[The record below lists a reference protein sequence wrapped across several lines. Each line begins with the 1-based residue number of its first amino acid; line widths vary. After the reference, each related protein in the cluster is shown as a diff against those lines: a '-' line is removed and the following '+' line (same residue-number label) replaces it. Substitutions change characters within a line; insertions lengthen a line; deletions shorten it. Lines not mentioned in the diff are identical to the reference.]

1 MENNILKL
9 LKKIKDN
16 GIYWLIVLQPILD
29 IIAYFQND
37 QGMSVAGY
45 IRLMITCT
53 LPLYAL
59 VKTKKRKKFLSI
71 MVLIALFSIMHVL
84 NGFRVGYIDL
94 IQDIKYMLLVLHMP
108 CVAISLIFL
117 DIKNIDKQIPRG
129 FLSNFL
135 LITLVVIIS
144 YFTGTGNST
153 YIGYD
158 YGWTGWFLIPNAQSI
173 ILVCLVP
180 FALYVVIQTGKLW
193 KILALNILI
202 ACMLIM
208 NGTRTAYYSLF
219 LISIGYIVYFIFDYF
234 VHKREKFPF
243 TVIGI
248 FFLVLLSGKILYNVS
263 PRASMDSTYYA
274 AREIEQETLN
284 GLEEKNRDEE
294 ENTYEEYLD
303 KHLVEKFGYDRVI
316 NEYGEHPTAITFSD
330 VRLKK
335 RIYAKLI
342 WEESDILTKMVGFQ
356 YPEMQF
362 KNDNFDLE
370 NDPPA
375 ILYYYGYLGAAL
387 YVVLFLV
394 LFIRII
400 RKVFLDFFDTV
411 NLYNFALIS
420 TLMLQI
426 AFAFNSG
433 YLLRRPNVS
442 FYLATIVVLCFQRT
456 KRVEGNI

>member
-1 MENNILKL
+1 
-9 LKKIKDN
+9 
-16 GIYWLIVLQPILD
+16 
-29 IIAYFQND
+29 
-37 QGMSVAGY
+37 
-45 IRLMITCT
+45 
-53 LPLYAL
+53 
-59 VKTKKRKKFLSI
+59 
-71 MVLIALFSIMHVL
+71 
-84 NGFRVGYIDL
+84 
-94 IQDIKYMLLVLHMP
+94 
-108 CVAISLIFL
+108 
-117 DIKNIDKQIPRG
+117 
-129 FLSNFL
+129 
-135 LITLVVIIS
+135 
-144 YFTGTGNST
+144 
-153 YIGYD
+153 
-158 YGWTGWFLIPNAQSI
+158 
-173 ILVCLVP
+173 
-180 FALYVVIQTGKLW
+180 
-193 KILALNILI
+193 
-202 ACMLIM
+202 MLIM

-243 TVIGI
+243 TIIGI
-248 FFLVLLSGKILYNVS
+248 LFLVLLSGKILYNVS

-284 GLEEKNRDEE
+284 GLEEKNKDEE
-294 ENTYEEYLD
+294 ENTYEGYLD